1 MASFVFNITK
11 FKLIPNIV
19 SEAILYSTK
28 LKFCFLFIPTECFD
42 FYQFGKSVELRGRCD
57 TTMFFLHL
65 NDVTKRFILVYVTM
79 QEEECDEHNNQN
91 NKIQNRKQPQ
101 KICSIKN
108 L

>member
-1 MASFVFNITK
+1 
-11 FKLIPNIV
+11 
-19 SEAILYSTK
+19 
-28 LKFCFLFIPTECFD
+28 
-42 FYQFGKSVELRGRCD
+42 
-57 TTMFFLHL
+57 MFFLHL

-101 KICSIKN
+101 KTRSIKN

>member
-1 MASFVFNITK
+1 
-11 FKLIPNIV
+11 
-19 SEAILYSTK
+19 
-28 LKFCFLFIPTECFD
+28 
-42 FYQFGKSVELRGRCD
+42 VELRGRCD

-101 KICSIKN
+101 QNTFNKKSLNQNHYMLNPNSICKALTIYWEYDDI
-108 L
+108 